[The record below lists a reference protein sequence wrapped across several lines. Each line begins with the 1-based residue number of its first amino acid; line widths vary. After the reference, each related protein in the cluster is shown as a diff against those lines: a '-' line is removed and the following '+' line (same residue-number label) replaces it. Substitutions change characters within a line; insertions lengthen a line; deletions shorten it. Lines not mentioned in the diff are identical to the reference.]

1 MDLHDYIAE
10 KKGSN
15 IVRGIIGTLMTL
27 GFGAVV
33 LGFFFSIGDTLIP
46 SGDFNDTYQNIKSNG
61 ALVLYATIIIPLALL
76 MGAVLSVIG

>member
-10 KKGSN
+10 KKGTN
-15 IVRGIIGTLMTL
+15 IVRGIIGTLATL

-46 SGDFNDTYQNIKSNG
+46 TGDFNDTYQNIKAQG
-61 ALVLYATIIIPLALL
+61 ATVLYATIIIPLALL
-76 MGAVLSVIG
+76 MGAVMSVIG